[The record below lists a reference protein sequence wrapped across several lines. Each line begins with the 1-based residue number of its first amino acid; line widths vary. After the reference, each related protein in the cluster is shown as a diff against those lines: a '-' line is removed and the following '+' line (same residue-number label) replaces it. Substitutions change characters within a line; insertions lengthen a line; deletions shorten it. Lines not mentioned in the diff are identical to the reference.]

1 MVLPYFP
8 TLQSGTLCYFPT
20 LQIGISLSGKFVYF
34 LDYNMLL
41 LHQYL
46 VKERRLE
53 ARLHELPSGPHSH
66 TIAIL
71 KVLVAL
77 TATILRY

>member
-20 LQIGISLSGKFVYF
+20 LQIGTSLSGKFVYF

-53 ARLHELPSGPHSH
+53 VRLHELPSGPHSH
-66 TIAIL
+66 NIVIL

-77 TATILRY
+77 TATIL